1 MVSNNKSNKADK
13 PVDQAEGF
21 TETAA
26 VVENTKTLEVSE
38 NGVNDD
44 RIQSTDVQIE
54 LPVVIDT
61 ETQSEL
67 SVDTAAETDASLAAT
82 KATEQLTELQKL
94 VDAEVKEVEEEI
106 EALKDELKEKRKR
119 MRELLKKPNASG
131 PTKKEQA
138 HKWLVSH
145 PDAKLIEYIH
155 YAVGELGISPVYA
168 NTVFQE
174 AQKSKSK

>member
-1 MVSNNKSNKADK
+1 MASTNKLNKADK
-13 PVDQAEGF
+13 PVDQFEAS
-21 TETAA
+21 TDSTSAI
-26 VVENTKTLEVSE
+26 ENTKTLEVSE

-44 RIQSTDVQIE
+44 SIQSTDVQIE

-106 EALKDELKEKRKR
+106 EALKDELEEKRKR

-131 PTKKEQA
+131 PTKKERA
-138 HKWLVSH
+138 ENWLVSH
-145 PDAKLIEYIH
+145 PDTILLDFLN
-155 YAVGELGISPVYA
+155 YAIGELGISPVYA
-168 NTVFQE
+168 NTVFQ
-174 AQKSKSK
+174 